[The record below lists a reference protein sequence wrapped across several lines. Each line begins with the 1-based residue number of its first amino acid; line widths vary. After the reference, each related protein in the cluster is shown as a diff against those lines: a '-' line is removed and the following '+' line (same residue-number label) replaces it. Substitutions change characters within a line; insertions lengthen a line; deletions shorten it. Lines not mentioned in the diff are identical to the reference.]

1 MKTNE
6 YENLM
11 VGTDPSGKGGV
22 ASVVTVLK
30 REGFFEQHQ
39 VRYLSTHVG
48 GSKIEKARA
57 MLHAYW
63 QMLFICIFTRPG
75 IVHVHTA
82 SRASFVR
89 KSFLLGMARLFGC
102 KTIFHLHGAEFQQFS
117 RDEAGPIMRWWI
129 RRTLEKSSKVIA
141 LSDSWAEYLAK
152 YAPMASIEVV
162 SNSVKVVSLPAQPSE
177 NPKRILF
184 LGRADKRKGIYELLS
199 AIAISKQH
207 VPEIKLAIGGD
218 GDLDAIKTEIV
229 RLGVEKN
236 VEILGWVNQEKK
248 LEELAHAGVFTLPSF
263 DEGLPMSMLE
273 AMAAGKAVVVTPVGG
288 IPEAIDH
295 GINGLLVP
303 VGDAKA
309 LSDALV
315 TLISSQELRQLLGQN
330 ALKTVKERFS
340 TDVVLEKLSNL
351 YRELGY
357 HPVPKKST

>member
-1 MKTNE
+1 
-6 YENLM
+6 
-11 VGTDPSGKGGV
+11 
-22 ASVVTVLK
+22 
-30 REGFFEQHQ
+30 
-39 VRYLSTHVG
+39 
-48 GSKIEKARA
+48 
-57 MLHAYW
+57 MLRAYW
-63 QMLFICIFTRPG
+63 QMLFICIFSRPG

-89 KSFLLGMARLFGC
+89 KSLLLAIARLFGC

-141 LSDSWAEYLAK
+141 LSDSWAEYLLK
-152 YAPMASIEVV
+152 YAPLASIEVV
-162 SNSVKVVSLPAQPSE
+162 SNSVKVVPLPAHPSE
-177 NPKRILF
+177 NSKRILF

-199 AIAISKQH
+199 AIAITKLLI
-207 VPEIKLAIGGD
+207 PEIKLAIGGD
-218 GDLDAIKTEIV
+218 GDLEAIKAEIV
-229 RLGVEKN
+229 RLGIEKN

-248 LEELAHAGVFTLPSF
+248 LEELAHAGVFTLPSY

-273 AMAAGKAVVVTPVGG
+273 AMAAGKAVLVTPVGG
-288 IPEAIDH
+288 IPEAIQH

-309 LSDALV
+309 LSEALV
-315 TLISSQELRQLLGQN
+315 VLISNQELRQQLGQK

-340 TDVVLEKLSNL
+340 TDVVLEKLSSL

-357 HPVPKKST
+357 HSISKKLT